1 MRAQEKKTPEMQFIM
16 DEKGNLVY
24 YNPNSSVTD
33 FKILPDGRI
42 SCYENGKIFLFDK
55 SMHRI
60 DSLSCVNG
68 AETDPHDFTVL
79 PNGHFLMIGAR
90 TAEEDLSKLFLF
102 TKEKIAGSKKAKV
115 KYGVIQEFDAQKNLV
130 YEWNSRPWF
139 AIENMDP
146 FALKDSAKVDLTH
159 FNSIEPLAD
168 GNFLV
173 SARYSN
179 EIVKVTREDGSIAW
193 RLGGRLNQFHFSGD
207 TVPFIGQ
214 HDARILPNG
223 HLTLFDN
230 GYDDRSNKHN
240 ARALE
245 YAIDEKA
252 KTATLV
258 WSYTWPGELVSEST
272 GNTQRL
278 ANGNTLVN
286 FGQILDFTSCTMFTV
301 VDPNGK
307 SVFDL
312 TFADTLGTY
321 RAFFYPGEPLQLPRP
336 QVSCKWEDEGFQLS
350 VDCNNSCCWSTGE
363 NSNSIL
369 VTKPGTY
376 YVLVPFLSGGYIGSV
391 PVTITAEMIRRK
403 SLE

>member
-1 MRAQEKKTPEMQFIM
+1 MFFFISLFAGKNFSCEPEKPKQKYSFQLPVYTIHSAGENQPGYYFFSAFKMRAQEKKTPEMQFIM

-55 SMHRI
+55 SMHKI

-79 PNGHFLMIGAR
+79 PNGHYLMIGAR

-139 AIENMDP
+139 KIENMDP

-159 FNSIEPLAD
+159 FNSVEPLAD

-179 EIVKVTREDGSIAW
+179 EIVKVNRED
-193 RLGGRLNQFHFSGD
+193 
-207 TVPFIGQ
+207 
-214 HDARILPNG
+214 
-223 HLTLFDN
+223 
-230 GYDDRSNKHN
+230 
-240 ARALE
+240 
-245 YAIDEKA
+245 
-252 KTATLV
+252 
-258 WSYTWPGELVSEST
+258 
-272 GNTQRL
+272 
-278 ANGNTLVN
+278 
-286 FGQILDFTSCTMFTV
+286 
-301 VDPNGK
+301 
-307 SVFDL
+307 
-312 TFADTLGTY
+312 
-321 RAFFYPGEPLQLPRP
+321 
-336 QVSCKWEDEGFQLS
+336 
-350 VDCNNSCCWSTGE
+350 
-363 NSNSIL
+363 
-369 VTKPGTY
+369 
-376 YVLVPFLSGGYIGSV
+376 
-391 PVTITAEMIRRK
+391 
-403 SLE
+403 